1 MEVIMEISS
10 ERDSLWQGVI
20 CNKYGFYCDVKRFLE
35 IWEAMEVEGISAFS
49 ENLSLAVENGKSK
62 ILGK

>member
-1 MEVIMEISS
+1 MYISS
-10 ERDSLWQGVI
+10 ERESLWQGVI

-35 IWEAMEVEGISAFS
+35 KPWKYISEGISSFS
-49 ENLSLAVENGKSK
+49 ENLSLAVGNGKSK